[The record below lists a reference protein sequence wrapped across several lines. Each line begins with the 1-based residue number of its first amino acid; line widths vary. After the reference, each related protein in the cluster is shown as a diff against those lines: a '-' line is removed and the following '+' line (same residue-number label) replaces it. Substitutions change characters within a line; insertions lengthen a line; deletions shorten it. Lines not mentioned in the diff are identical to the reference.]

1 MPQMKTKQRRVSS
14 MSKEQIKIR
23 KQWLINPETQIQQ
36 SKKIKQKFQDEE
48 EQDWKKYTGFVDK
61 KNLEDMKNE
70 EDDKE

>member
-1 MPQMKTKQRRVSS
+1 MKTKQRRVSS

>member
-1 MPQMKTKQRRVSS
+1 